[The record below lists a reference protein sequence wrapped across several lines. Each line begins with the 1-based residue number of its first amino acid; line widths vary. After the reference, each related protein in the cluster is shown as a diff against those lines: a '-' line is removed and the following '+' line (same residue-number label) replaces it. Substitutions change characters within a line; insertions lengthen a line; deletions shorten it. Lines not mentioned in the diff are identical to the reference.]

1 MPEANEEVS
10 KVDKMRAIA
19 DYINRA
25 GAAAIP
31 DSQRK
36 KLYKLSVRQCS
47 VLANIRRYTQ
57 QHPEGVPMSI
67 LAERAGM
74 SPSAAS
80 HMVDS
85 LMSQGMIERHQSP
98 TDRRA
103 VLVTISKSFLTLATS
118 IEKAHQSAIEEISAV
133 LTEEERRINDTVLDK
148 LYAAIAERGGI

>member
-1 MPEANEEVS
+1 MPDTHEEIPQ
-10 KVDKMRAIA
+10 VDKIRTLL

-25 GAAAIP
+25 GATAMT

-36 KLYKLSVRQCS
+36 KLFKLSIRQCS
-47 VLANIRRYTQ
+47 VLANIRRYTLR
-57 QHPEGVPMSI
+57 HPEGVPMSI

-85 LMSQGMIERHQSP
+85 LMSQGMIERRQSP

-103 VLVTISKSFLTLATS
+103 VLVSISKAFQDVADA
-118 IEKAHQSAIEEISAV
+118 IEKAQQKAVEELSAV
-133 LTEEERRINDTVLDK
+133 LTDEEKAVYTSATEK
-148 LYAAIAERGGI
+148 LYAAIMAREGL